1 MIRRFFI
8 HLALIFIFIGV
19 SWAVLFQH
27 NLVHTATPIT
37 PKPSPPRFA
46 IALVPLDSRPPCTD
60 YVRQLAAMAELHV
73 SLPPA
78 ELLDNYRKPGD
89 TTRLRNWLAQ
99 AAVRSAAAIIS
110 VDMLVHGGLLAS
122 RQANDHHAD
131 AAATIQL
138 LRTIHREQPQVR
150 LFAFNI
156 IPRLFIADNPLTEKF
171 KPLMSDWAMLQETIS
186 IFENPADL
194 EKLRKLEAEL
204 PPELIER
211 YRNLYRDNRQLNSQL
226 LELVQEGTLAGLVLG
241 QDDSAPFGLGNLER
255 QWLDAVISRSPV
267 LQNKV
272 FVTRGTD
279 EVALSLL
286 GQVIAGTA
294 SYRNK
299 VYVHYTEATTA
310 DLILPY
316 MPGPLSRTVAE
327 KLALGNA
334 EQSRDFP
341 SADYILVIHAGSAR
355 SRSADMAKSAALIK
369 DWLSSGKQVA
379 LVDLAADWRTD
390 QSLLPFLQQNGAPL
404 NGLLAYA
411 GWNTASNSIGTAV
424 TQAAMVLSGNRAGSA
439 GAALNRD
446 LQRISFLAERMLDDW
461 YYQKSFRPILNDSL
475 QRQQINPYDLQ
486 SARNKVNRR
495 IELQL
500 AGIFPHL
507 VERQWQN
514 SLFALPTPAQGAYVI
529 ANWRVAASLPWDRTF
544 EIRLETIALP
554 AMLDERR

>member
-1 MIRRFFI
+1 MIRGFFI
-8 HLALIFIFIGV
+8 HLGLIFIFVGA
-19 SWAVLFQH
+19 SWALLLQY
-27 NLVHTATPIT
+27 NIVHTATPVM
-37 PKPSPPRFA
+37 PKPTPPRFT
-46 IALVPLDSRPPCTD
+46 IALAPLDSRPPCTD
-60 YVRQLAAMAELHV
+60 YVQKLAAMADLQV
-73 SLPPA
+73 SLPPKK
-78 ELLDNYRKPGD
+78 LLDNYRQPGD
-89 TTRLRNWLAQ
+89 TTGLRNWLAQ
-99 AAVRSAAAIIS
+99 EAARSAAAIIS

-122 RQANDHHAD
+122 RQGNDHHDD
-131 AAATIQL
+131 AVATIQL

-171 KPLMSDWAMLQETIS
+171 KPLMSDWAILQETIR
-186 IFENPADL
+186 IFENPINV
-194 EKLRKLEAEL
+194 EKLRNLETVL

-211 YRNLYRDNRQLNSQL
+211 YRNLYRANRQLNSQL

-255 QWLDAVISRSPV
+255 QWLDAVISRSPL

-286 GQVIAGTA
+286 GQVIAGTIA
-294 SYRNK
+294 NKNK

-327 KLALGNA
+327 KLAIGNA
-334 EQSRDFP
+334 ELSRDFS

-355 SRSADMAKSAALIK
+355 SRSVDMAKSAALVK
-369 DWLSSGKQVA
+369 DWLANGKQVA

-390 QSLLPFLQQNGAPL
+390 QTLLPSLQKNGAPL
-404 NGLLAYA
+404 HRLIAYA

-439 GAALNRD
+439 DTPLNRD
-446 LQRISFLAERMLDDW
+446 LQRIGFLAERMLDDW

-486 SARNKVNRR
+486 SGRKKVNRR

-500 AGIFPHL
+500 TGIFPQL

-514 SLFALPTPAQGAYVI
+514 SLFALPTPAHGTYAI

-544 EIRLETIALP
+544 EIRLDTTPLP
-554 AMLDERR
+554 AMVDERR

>member
-1 MIRRFFI
+1 M
-8 HLALIFIFIGV
+8 
-19 SWAVLFQH
+19 
-27 NLVHTATPIT
+27 
-37 PKPSPPRFA
+37 
-46 IALVPLDSRPPCTD
+46 
-60 YVRQLAAMAELHV
+60 
-73 SLPPA
+73 
-78 ELLDNYRKPGD
+78 
-89 TTRLRNWLAQ
+89 
-99 AAVRSAAAIIS
+99 
-110 VDMLVHGGLLAS
+110 
-122 RQANDHHAD
+122 
-131 AAATIQL
+131 
-138 LRTIHREQPQVR
+138 
-150 LFAFNI
+150 
-156 IPRLFIADNPLTEKF
+156 
-171 KPLMSDWAMLQETIS
+171 
-186 IFENPADL
+186 
-194 EKLRKLEAEL
+194 
-204 PPELIER
+204 
-211 YRNLYRDNRQLNSQL
+211 
-226 LELVQEGTLAGLVLG
+226 LG

-390 QSLLPFLQQNGAPL
+390 QALLPFLQQNGAPL

-439 GAALNRD
+439 GRCPP
-446 LQRISFLAERMLDDW
+446 SV
-461 YYQKSFRPILNDSL
+461 RP
-475 QRQQINPYDLQ
+475 
-486 SARNKVNRR
+486 
-495 IELQL
+495 
-500 AGIFPHL
+500 
-507 VERQWQN
+507 
-514 SLFALPTPAQGAYVI
+514 
-529 ANWRVAASLPWDRTF
+529 
-544 EIRLETIALP
+544 
-554 AMLDERR
+554 